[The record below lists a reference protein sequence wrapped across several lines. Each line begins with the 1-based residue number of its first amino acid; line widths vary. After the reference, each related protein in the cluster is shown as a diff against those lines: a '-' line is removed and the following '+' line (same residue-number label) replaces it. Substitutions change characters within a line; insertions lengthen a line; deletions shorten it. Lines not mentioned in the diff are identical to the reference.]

1 MHTPSA
7 ERYRLLEELS
17 LRQTEGEERKSERRL
32 NWIACLRVTF
42 CAPLQPSPKQKYH
55 RHLCIVVCMCACFSF
70 NTPPHGPPASL
81 PIHCRFSIM
90 CKKNLFG
97 VNAGIIS
104 LNNANVEGSC
114 VPYRVSFKMGGP
126 PNFSEIWL
134 NFVGAQLTQI
144 KVLGAWGSSKSIPLA
159 LFYGFQQP

>member
-70 NTPPHGPPASL
+70 NTTPQATRRL
-81 PIHCRFSIM
+81 ADTLSIFHNAQ
-90 CKKNLFG
+90 KKFVWGQRWNNVTYFMSE
-97 VNAGIIS
+97 NAIDFAGIFDVCVFACSFLRGPVSKDFQILRLSFFPAKWPSFAVVASGS
-104 LNNANVEGSC
+104 LFC
-114 VPYRVSFKMGGP
+114 KM
-126 PNFSEIWL
+126 
-134 NFVGAQLTQI
+134 
-144 KVLGAWGSSKSIPLA
+144 
-159 LFYGFQQP
+159 